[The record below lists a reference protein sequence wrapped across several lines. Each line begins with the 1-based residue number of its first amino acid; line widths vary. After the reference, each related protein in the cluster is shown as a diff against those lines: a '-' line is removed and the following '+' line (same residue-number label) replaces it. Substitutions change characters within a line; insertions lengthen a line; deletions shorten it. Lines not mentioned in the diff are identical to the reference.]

1 MPIDSRL
8 LDILCCPTSRVALRL
23 LDSSALEK
31 VNQAIAGGKIKRIDG
46 RVQSEPLQ
54 EALIT
59 VDSQRIYRIDDGIP
73 VMLADEAI
81 AGTQIE
87 GLA

>member
-8 LDILCCPTSRVALRL
+8 LDILCCPTTRVALRT
-23 LDSSALEK
+23 LDSTALEK
-31 VNQAIAGGKIKRIDG
+31 INRAIGTGQVKRIDG
-46 RVQSEPLQ
+46 QSQTAPLQ

-59 VDSQRIYRIDDGIP
+59 VDGQRIYRIDDGIP

-81 AGTQIE
+81 AAQQIE
-87 GLA
+87 ALA

>member
-8 LDILCCPTSRVALRL
+8 LDILCCPTSRVALRT
-23 LDSSALEK
+23 LDSAALERL
-31 VNQAIAGGKIKRIDG
+31 NRQIATGGVKRIDG
-46 RVQSEPLQ
+46 QSQTTALQ

-59 VDSQRIYRIDDGIP
+59 VDGQRIYRIDDGIP

-81 AGTQIE
+81 ATQQLE
-87 GLA
+87 GPG

>member
-8 LDILCCPTSRVALRL
+8 LDILCCPTSRVALRM

-31 VNQAIAGGKIKRIDG
+31 VNQAIGAGAVKRIDG
-46 RVQSEPLQ
+46 QIQSEPLQ

-59 VDSQRIYRIDDGIP
+59 VDGQRIYRIDDGIP

-81 AGTQIE
+81 AGAQVE
-87 GLA
+87 DLA

>member
-8 LDILCCPTSRVALRL
+8 LDILCCPTSRVALRPI
-23 LDSSALEK
+23 DSSTLEK
-31 VNQAIAGGKIKRIDG
+31 LNRAIDSGRVKRIDG
-46 RVQSEPLQ
+46 QCQATPLQ

-59 VDSQRIYRIDDGIP
+59 VDGQRVYRIDDGIP
-73 VMLADEAI
+73 VMLAEEAI
-81 AGTQIE
+81 ATAQIE